1 MVVGYRRDHH
11 EFDQAQ
17 TYTSNA
23 DTAVMAQAITASPD
37 ADNWQI
43 TVQQDLGATPGT
55 GDPVLRAGIGRKT
68 RFPGIKDVYSFK
80 LGNAI
85 PNPAL
90 GPEEALNRE
99 IGVSG
104 RLGAASYDVALF
116 WDSISNAITSVTLL
130 PTSICG
136 TTATACTQNQNTGT
150 ATNNGLDLDLKMPL
164 SQFWLGTLNY
174 SYLNSTL
181 GTAGL
186 VPTGTPTNRG
196 QLTVTWFASEAI
208 EVSADEMANSNIQ
221 TATNGLQPVG
231 GNAVTNLHFTEH
243 LNKDFTLHAGI
254 FNLFDRNY
262 SLVEGFPM
270 PGRMANVSLNY
281 HL

>member
-1 MVVGYRRDHH
+1 
-11 EFDQAQ
+11 
-17 TYTSNA
+17 
-23 DTAVMAQAITASPD
+23 
-37 ADNWQI
+37 
-43 TVQQDLGATPGT
+43 
-55 GDPVLRAGIGRKT
+55 
-68 RFPGIKDVYSFK
+68 
-80 LGNAI
+80 
-85 PNPAL
+85 
-90 GPEEALNRE
+90 
-99 IGVSG
+99 
-104 RLGAASYDVALF
+104 
-116 WDSISNAITSVTLL
+116 
-130 PTSICG
+130 
-136 TTATACTQNQNTGT
+136 
-150 ATNNGLDLDLKMPL
+150 MPL
-164 SQFWLGTLNY
+164 SQYWLGTLNY

-208 EVSADEMANSNIQ
+208 EVSADEMANSSIQ

-231 GNAVTNLHFTEH
+231 GNAVTNLRVSGH